1 MTENGTSHSIDAGT
15 ATSRFSSYPARSQ
28 QVKKDLESI
37 FRARADKEARET
49 VAIGD
54 ETREVLDAVVAPLRL
69 DPPQASQAA
78 EAALTIAQFS
88 LTEGRVLNV
97 VDPSRG
103 DLSETGRLHG
113 DRGASD
119 HLCNEI
125 LQPRQIPATKGP
137 LQSSSFRSGYLSK
150 QVRNPSLKDFV
161 KWQSQEGTT
170 LDQVRAFVIGVVD
183 TMLDQASKMPPWV
196 EIAASRLTFANFLR
210 LRERLLEQGSG
221 GAFEQY
227 LLAGLMEAELAQ
239 GPSGH
244 RVDTKNVGANDKA
257 TNSPG
262 DIVIRERQAPRAAF
276 EVTAAAWESK
286 VGQLDA
292 AAGQG
297 LSEAT
302 IVAPGVAGG
311 PSAEQ
316 IAAKIEPVATR
327 LGIDPAVV
335 DLHAYMD
342 ILASRVSPHG
352 RAEALTFV
360 YRCLVRWHSRQP
372 NLAQRLIDVL
382 QGLNLV
388 AGSGVVSSV
397 SAEVSDIDASIR
409 RVRHQLS
416 EDGLEDHPGM
426 PTALRSLAD
435 DLERDDES

>member
-1 MTENGTSHSIDAGT
+1 MTKEGTSPSRDGET
-15 ATSRFSSYPARSQ
+15 VVSRFSSGSARNQ

-37 FRARADKEARET
+37 FGARANKEARES
-49 VAIGD
+49 VAISG

-69 DPPQASQAA
+69 EPPEASQAA

-97 VDPSRG
+97 IDSSRG
-103 DLSETGRLHG
+103 DLNDTARLDG
-113 DRGASD
+113 DRTVSD
-119 HLCNEI
+119 HLCKKI
-125 LQPRQIPATKGP
+125 LQPRQIPATQGP
-137 LQSSSFRSGYLSK
+137 LQSSSFRGGYLSR
-150 QVRNPSLKDFV
+150 QVRSDSLKDFV
-161 KWQSQEGTT
+161 QWQSQEGRT
-170 LDQVRAFVIGVVD
+170 LDEVRTFVISVVD
-183 TMLDQASKMPPWV
+183 IMLDQALNMPPWV

-210 LRERLLEQGSG
+210 VRERLLMEGSG

-239 GPSGH
+239 GPSG
-244 RVDTKNVGANDKA
+244 RRIDTKNVGANDKA
-257 TNSPG
+257 TNAPG
-262 DIVIRERQAPRAAF
+262 DIVVRERQAARAAF

-292 AAGQG
+292 AARQG

-302 IVAPGVAGG
+302 IVAPGIAGG

-316 IAAKIEPVATR
+316 IAAEIEPVGTR

-372 NLAQRLIDVL
+372 SLAQRLIEVL
-382 QGLNLV
+382 QNLNLV
-388 AGSGVVSSV
+388 AGSRTMPSSLPDVV
-397 SAEVSDIDASIR
+397 DIDASIR
-409 RVRHQLS
+409 RVRFQLS
-416 EDGLEDHPGM
+416 EDGLEDNPRI
-426 PTALRSLAD
+426 PFALRSLAD
-435 DLERDDES
+435 DLERGGI